1 SMNDLRRR
9 LASSDEFDLSSIPT
23 GINPFNYIIDI
34 LTPQYFIPLTKS
46 TKTFLIIFFIFHSI
60 IVTFCSVLLILPYLR
75 GVKKSQWLVRRLYIK
90 DHSGQNVYK
99 APLFW
104 VNAGTLMTASQLMGS
119 LGAQAFILI
128 QILSA
133 QSARYAVHLQ
143 LEPPL
148 GIMFL
153 GEMLTYWSLMHCF
166 LVAIY
171 PAKSPRRWTP
181 SPTLINTIFL
191 GFPIFV
197 VVITIALFAWLC
209 SVHTRF
215 ATGAS
220 KMLDDLKQGS
230 SMWDQIRIPSTSS
243 QDKLTLMTQLFELV
257 KQTKTLRKEVNFR
270 LNRVVYCFHAL
281 QSVLMVLLCITCLVS
296 ILHFFFSNEDETGQI
311 WTHWIAPMSQ
321 FFVSMFWILVHKY
334 QGRNRDSISVS
345 TERSFFRRWSIRPR
359 SSPESNVEQN
369 LNTTRRLIDIVKTDR
384 QFLHLLLRSF
394 GMIVA
399 MMTMGVLFL
408 LGITRT
414 NEVIK
419 VPYWRGVAAWLAT
432 ASGVWSAFPITWQCW
447 RLYKDN
453 LSRTSSDSTN
463 IKGTSLPTEKVQQS
477 DFPPPPRCSDS
488 STIDIKLFRPE
499 NALS

>member
-1 SMNDLRRR
+1 MNDLRRR

-171 PAKSPRRWTP
+171 YDDQTDRYPAKSPRRWTP

-281 QSVLMVLLCITCLVS
+281 QSVLMVLLCITCL
-296 ILHFFFSNEDETGQI
+296 
-311 WTHWIAPMSQ
+311 

-419 VPYWRGVAAWLAT
+419 V
-432 ASGVWSAFPITWQCW
+432 
-447 RLYKDN
+447 
-453 LSRTSSDSTN
+453 
-463 IKGTSLPTEKVQQS
+463 
-477 DFPPPPRCSDS
+477 
-488 STIDIKLFRPE
+488 
-499 NALS
+499 

>member
-90 DHSGQNVYK
+90 DHSGQN
-99 APLFW
+99 
-104 VNAGTLMTASQLMGS
+104 GTPI
-119 LGAQAFILI
+119 LGQCRDANDCFTVDGLTGCSSVHLI

-281 QSVLMVLLCITCLVS
+281 QSVLMVLLCITCL
-296 ILHFFFSNEDETGQI
+296 
-311 WTHWIAPMSQ
+311 

-384 QFLHLLLRSF
+384 QFRRFLFIAGTPDVSDENDLVHLLLRSF